1 MKEYQ
6 IFKTKDAVPGP
17 GSRHA
22 VEVVAGRNPSLGVQH
37 YRIPNVSGVHE
48 IGINL
53 GEGARL
59 EMVIEQA
66 TSAEVESLSRVR
78 VKAGSD
84 SALKLT
90 VILDGGAKSAFEI
103 DTSVEGRGARIE
115 LRGLLNAKARQ
126 QFSIRADAVHSVS
139 DTYSDLQVWCAARDE
154 SRTVFNGRI
163 HILQSAPRTEAFQK
177 NRNLM
182 LSKHATVDS
191 FPKLLIEND
200 EVKCA
205 HGSSTS
211 SLEPEQTYYL
221 QARGIDP
228 ETAEAMMLKGF
239 LRQPLEWISDVSIRH
254 EIESRLGVLEEE
266 WS

>member
-1 MKEYQ
+1 MKEHQ
-6 IFKTKDAVPGP
+6 IFKSKDAIPGP
-17 GSRHA
+17 GSRHGVDA
-22 VEVVAGRNPSLGVQH
+22 VAGRSPAEHVHH
-37 YRIPNVSGVHE
+37 YRIPNTGGVHE
-48 IGINL
+48 IDINV
-53 GEGARL
+53 GEGAHV

-66 TSAEVESLSRVR
+66 NSAEVESLSRVK

-84 SALKLT
+84 STLKLT

-103 DTSVEGRGARIE
+103 DTSVEGRGARVE
-115 LRGLLNAKARQ
+115 VRGLLNAKGSQ
-126 QFSIRADAVHSVS
+126 QFSLRADAVHAVS
-139 DTYSDLQVWCAARDE
+139 DTYSDLQVWCAARDD

-182 LSKHATVDS
+182 LSKRATVDS

-221 QARGIDP
+221 QARGIDR
-228 ETAEAMMLKGF
+228 ETAESMMLKGF
-239 LRQPLEWISDVSIRH
+239 LRQPLEWISDAAVRS

>member
-1 MKEYQ
+1 MKEHQ
-6 IFKTKDAVPGP
+6 IFKSKDAISGP
-17 GSRHA
+17 GSRHV
-22 VEVVAGRNPSLGVQH
+22 VEAVAGRRPAPGVLH
-37 YRIPNVSGVHE
+37 YRIPNVGGVHDIE
-48 IGINL
+48 IIV

-66 TSAEVESLSRVR
+66 TSAEIESLSRVK

-84 SALKLT
+84 STLQLT

-103 DTSVEGRGARIE
+103 DSSVEGRGARIE
-115 LRGLLNAKARQ
+115 LRGLLNAKASQ

-182 LSKHATVDS
+182 LSKRATVDS

-221 QARGIDP
+221 QARGIDVD
-228 ETAEAMMLKGF
+228 TAEAMMLKGF
-239 LRQPLEWISDVSIRH
+239 LRQPLQWISDAAIRG

>member
-1 MKEYQ
+1 MKEHQ
-6 IFKTKDAVPGP
+6 IFKSKDAIPGP
-17 GSRHA
+17 GSRHV
-22 VEVVAGRNPSLGVQH
+22 VEAVAGRSQASGVLH
-37 YRIPNVSGVHE
+37 YRIPNNGGVHE
-48 IGINL
+48 IDIAL
-53 GEGARL
+53 DEGARV
-59 EMVIEQA
+59 EMVIEQG

-78 VKAGSD
+78 VKAGANST
-84 SALKLT
+84 LQLT

-115 LRGLLNAKARQ
+115 LRGLLNAKSNQ

-139 DTYSDLQVWCAARDE
+139 DTYSDLQVWCAARDD

-163 HILQSAPRTEAFQK
+163 HIQQSAPRTEAFQK

-182 LSKHATVDS
+182 LSKRATVDS

-221 QARGIDP
+221 QTRGIDR
-228 ETAEAMMLKGF
+228 ETAESMMLRGF
-239 LRQPLEWISDVSIRH
+239 LRQPLEWISDVSIRR

>member
-1 MKEYQ
+1 MKEFQ
-6 IFKTKDAVPGP
+6 IFKNKDSVPGP
-17 GSRHA
+17 GSQHS
-22 VEVVAGRNPSLGVQH
+22 VVVPAGRSPGAGVSH
-37 YRIPNVSGVHE
+37 YRIPDSGGVHE
-48 IGINL
+48 IGIML
-53 GEGARL
+53 GEGANL

-66 TSAEVESLSRVR
+66 ASAGVESLIRLK
-78 VKAGSD
+78 VKAASN
-84 SALKLT
+84 SSLKLT
-90 VILDGGAKSAFEI
+90 VVMDGGSKSAFEI
-103 DTSVEGRGARIE
+103 DSAVEGRGARLE
-115 LRGLLNAKARQ
+115 LRGLLNAKAAQ
-126 QFSIRADAVHSVS
+126 QFSLRADAIHSVS
-139 DTYSDLQVWCAARDE
+139 DTFSDLQVWCAARDE
-154 SRTVFNGRI
+154 SRTVFNGTI

-182 LSKHATVDS
+182 LSKRATVDS

-228 ETAEAMMLKGF
+228 VTAEAMMLKGF
-239 LRQPLEWISDVSIRH
+239 LRQPLEWISDSSIRH
-254 EIESRLGVLEEE
+254 EIEARLGILEEE

>member
-1 MKEYQ
+1 MKEFQ
-6 IFKTKDAVPGP
+6 IFKSKDAIPGP

-22 VEVVAGRNPSLGVQH
+22 VEIKAGRSPSDGVLYH
-37 YRIPNVSGVHE
+37 RVPDAGGVHE
-48 IGINL
+48 IEIRL
-53 GEGARL
+53 DEGARL

-66 TSAEVESLSRVR
+66 ASAGVESLSRLK
-78 VKAGSD
+78 VKSGTD
-84 SALKLT
+84 SSLKLT
-90 VILDGGAKSAFEI
+90 LVLHGGAKSAFEV
-103 DTSVEGRGARIE
+103 DSSVEGRGARLE
-115 LRGLLNAKARQ
+115 LRGLLDAKSGQ
-126 QFSIRADAVHSVS
+126 QFSLRADAVHSVP
-139 DTYSDLQVWCAARDE
+139 DTFSDLQVWCAARDE

-182 LSKHATVDS
+182 LSKRATVDS

-221 QARGIDP
+221 QARGIDR
-228 ETAEAMMLKGF
+228 EAAEAMMLKGF
-239 LRQPLEWISDVSIRH
+239 LRQPLEWISDATLRQQ
-254 EIESRLGVLEEE
+254 IESRLGIVEEE